1 MANLL
6 LPLLLE
12 LSRTIGHA
20 PEHLIASGLLRA
32 QVDEVVDAFGA
43 RLGLRE
49 RARREGGDWAATWLV
64 AES

>member
-20 PEHLIASGLLRA
+20 PGHLIASGLLRG
-32 QVDEVVDAFGA
+32 QVGEVVDAFSA

-49 RARREGGDWAATWLV
+49 RARRESGDWAAAWLV
-64 AES
+64 TEG